1 MVRKTRPI
9 WIWFHKWTA
18 LILGLWIVLNG
29 LSGTLLVFQRKIEA
43 NLDLD
48 LYRTGQPYETA
59 DFAVMT
65 EAVGAA
71 YPGMSFHKVERDN
84 KYADEAY
91 RFTLSPDGEPQSYFT
106 DLEVFVKPVTG
117 EILGD
122 RPWLTFMKAT
132 RLFHMELLAGHTGE
146 TVMGYMA
153 IFLTISIFVG
163 VVLWWPK
170 NGKYKRALQVKSASG
185 TPRLMRDLHNVA
197 GMYFLIVLGMVCIT
211 GLTVV
216 FPRQAQAVVELFLPT
231 PPTQPFSVSEPTGS
245 PVSLARAAAAVEASY
260 PGAVPT
266 LIGMPLSDRG
276 TYSFRIEPAGLDF
289 TVYTSVIYI
298 DQYTGEIVSAF
309 DPVTQSPT
317 RSLIGLWSIYSHNG
331 QMFGMAGRLLVFGS
345 GIAIAVLF
353 GSGIYIW
360 LRKRKTTYAK
370 PTHTAKATL
379 IDRVPAE

>member
-29 LSGTLLVFQRKIEA
+29 LSGTLLVFQREIEA

-170 NGKYKRALQVKSASG
+170 NGKYKRALQVKSARSAQCRRHVFSDRARHGVYHGTDRRISASG
-185 TPRLMRDLHNVA
+185 TGR
-197 GMYFLIVLGMVCIT
+197 GGIVLANAADAA
-211 GLTVV
+211 V
-216 FPRQAQAVVELFLPT
+216 FGERADRLAGVFGPCRRSGRGKLSGRGADVDRHAVV
-231 PPTQPFSVSEPTGS
+231 
-245 PVSLARAAAAVEASY
+245 
-260 PGAVPT
+260 
-266 LIGMPLSDRG
+266 
-276 TYSFRIEPAGLDF
+276 
-289 TVYTSVIYI
+289 
-298 DQYTGEIVSAF
+298 
-309 DPVTQSPT
+309 
-317 RSLIGLWSIYSHNG
+317 
-331 QMFGMAGRLLVFGS
+331 
-345 GIAIAVLF
+345 
-353 GSGIYIW
+353 
-360 LRKRKTTYAK
+360 
-370 PTHTAKATL
+370 
-379 IDRVPAE
+379 